1 MNPLFKKIL
10 WAVLAAL
17 AALALVITAITVFSS
32 DDEDPEASPTS
43 SPSITRD
50 GMTGVIQVVTST
62 NVWASV
68 VEFVGGDWVEVTAII
83 DNATQDPHSYEASA
97 RDQLAV
103 QDAELVIA
111 NGGGYDE
118 FMEQLVAAADG
129 DRVFLELVEG
139 EHSHSDEDANHDE
152 TDAEPAMDDDHDHDH
167 GNEHIWYDLHAV
179 SEAAELIAEAINEL
193 RPEAFDDVNASYD
206 FFESE
211 LENLELRVEALRD
224 RALGLGVIATEGVG
238 NLLLEEAGF
247 VNQTPDALA
256 DAVEEERDVPLT
268 ALEEARS
275 LIANRL
281 VVLLVV
287 NIQLEDSASAEL
299 INTAEETGIPIVLLS
314 ELIPSE
320 DLDYLD
326 WMASVIDELQEAIY

>member
-32 DDEDPEASPTS
+32 DDEDPEAAPNP